1 MENARAETSMNP
13 DENNLFGQEPSPP
26 SNPSGAADSSPVT
39 SSAEPSL
46 AQSANVAETPT
57 ASEHLPPAINPVPED
72 FRVPWGWA
80 DLAAF
85 VVLAIAGFLV
95 LSLII
100 TMGLAISG
108 VDIRRIQ
115 KSPHEVIL
123 LNILIQVLLDL
134 GLLAYLAAQMR
145 MRFHSPFWHTIG
157 WRKLETGRFPQ
168 GTIYFGLILAGFFLS
183 IIVSLGSALFPPKKD
198 LPIEA
203 LFQDRH
209 TTLLF
214 MLIAVFLAPLVEET
228 IFRGYIYPVI
238 GRSFGK
244 VWGILATGALF
255 GLLHAEQLWGGW
267 GQIALLIFVGI
278 VLTVARAVS
287 RTVVAGFVIHTSY
300 NSVQVI
306 GLLIATHGLR
316 YMPGAH

>member
-1 MENARAETSMNP
+1 MAFWRMDDARAETPMNP
-13 DENNLFGQEPSPP
+13 DESKLFHQELPP
-26 SNPSGAADSSPVT
+26 SSNQSGGLDSLPVVSSP
-39 SSAEPSL
+39 E
-46 AQSANVAETPT
+46 QSTEL
-57 ASEHLPPAINPVPED
+57 LPPTSNPIPED

-85 VVLAIAGFLV
+85 VVLAVAGFLL
-95 LSLII
+95 LSIII
-100 TMGLAISG
+100 TMGLAMSG

-115 KSPHEVIL
+115 SSPHEVIL
-123 LNILIQVLLDL
+123 LNILIQVVLDL
-134 GLLAYLAAQMR
+134 GLLAYLVVQMR
-145 MRFHSPFWHTIG
+145 LRFRSPFWHTIG
-157 WRKLETGRFPQ
+157 WRKLGTSRFPE
-168 GTIYFGLILAGFFLS
+168 GVIYFGLILTGFFLS
-183 IIVSLGSALFPPKKD
+183 VIVSLGSTLFPPKKD
-198 LPIEA
+198 LPIES

-214 MLIAVFLAPLVEET
+214 MLIAVLLAPVVEET

-278 VLTVARAVS
+278 VLTFARAVS

-300 NSVQVI
+300 NSIQVI

-316 YMPGAH
+316 YMPGAR

>member
-1 MENARAETSMNP
+1 MNP
-13 DENNLFGQEPSPP
+13 DENNLFEQEPAPP
-26 SNPSGAADSSPVT
+26 SNPSGAVDSPPV
-39 SSAEPSL
+39 E
-46 AQSANVAETPT
+46 
-57 ASEHLPPAINPVPED
+57 LPPGSPPAESVTLAGKSDAANYLGPTSNTIPGD

-85 VVLAIAGFLV
+85 VVLAIAGFLL
-95 LSLII
+95 LSLLIS
-100 TMGLAISG
+100 TGLAISG
-108 VDIRRIQ
+108 VDIRHIQ

-123 LNILIQVLLDL
+123 LNILIQVILDL

-145 MRFHSPFWHTIG
+145 IRFHSPFWHAIG
-157 WRKLETGRFPQ
+157 WRKLNTERFPQ
-168 GTIYFGLILAGFFLS
+168 AAVYSGLVLAGFFLS
-183 IIVSLGSALFPPKKD
+183 VIVSLGSALFPPKKD
-198 LPIEA
+198 LPIES
-203 LFQDRH
+203 LFQDPH

-214 MLIAVFLAPLVEET
+214 MLIAVLLAPLVEET

-244 VWGILATGALF
+244 VWAILATGLLF

-267 GQIALLIFVGI
+267 GQIALLVFVGI
-278 VLTVARAVS
+278 VLTFARAVS

-316 YMPGAH
+316 HMSGAH

>member
-13 DENNLFGQEPSPP
+13 DDNNLFEQKLAPP
-26 SNPSGAADSSPVT
+26 SNQPEAIASSPV
-39 SSAEPSL
+39 EPS
-46 AQSANVAETPT
+46 
-57 ASEHLPPAINPVPED
+57 AINPVPED

-85 VVLAIAGFLV
+85 AVLAIAGFLL

-108 VDIRRIQ
+108 VNIRHIQ
-115 KSPHEVIL
+115 KTPHELIL

-134 GLLAYLAAQMR
+134 GLLAYLAVQMR
-145 MRFHSPFWHTIG
+145 VRFHSPFWHTIG
-157 WRKLETGRFPQ
+157 WRKIELGRLPQ
-168 GTIYFGLILAGFFLS
+168 IAIYLGLILAGFFLS
-183 IIVSLGSALFPPKKD
+183 IVVSLGSTLFPPKKD
-198 LPIEA
+198 LPIES
-203 LFQDRH
+203 LFQDPH
-209 TTLLF
+209 TTFLF
-214 MLIAVFLAPLVEET
+214 MLIAVLLAPVVEET

-278 VLTVARAVS
+278 VLTFARAVS

-300 NSVQVI
+300 NSIQVI

-316 YMPGAH
+316 YMPGAR